1 MNTNCYIILLK
12 GAYYS
17 YLNYDEIRKE
27 QFFVRLKSWI
37 DSVEGLGVKI
47 IHCSFL
53 TEGKSFYG
61 RYLENS
67 YAPIIND
74 DYLGGMLIFEGS
86 TDMEE
91 IESLLHKFP
100 DRTKPGIY
108 LEVRR
113 GISLESIPLG

>member
-1 MNTNCYIILLK
+1 MKDNCYIILLK

-17 YLNYDEIRKE
+17 YLNYDEVRKQ
-27 QFFVRLKSWI
+27 QFFERLKRWI
-37 DSVEGLGVKI
+37 ESVEGLGLKI
-47 IHCSFL
+47 IHSSFL

-67 YAPIIND
+67 FSPIIND

-86 TDMEE
+86 TDLEE
-91 IESLLHKFP
+91 IEALLHKFP

-108 LEVRR
+108 LEIRR
-113 GISLESIPLG
+113 GLSMESLAI

>member
-1 MNTNCYIILLK
+1 MNDNCYIILLK

-17 YLNYDEIRKE
+17 YLNYDETRKQ

-37 DSVEGLGVKI
+37 ETVEGLGVKI
-47 IHCSFL
+47 IHSSFL

-67 YAPIIND
+67 YTPIIND

-108 LEVRR
+108 LEIRK
-113 GISLESIPLG
+113 GWALDTSKL